1 MFISSLVTLACC
13 SPPSKK
19 KRTTMEFY
27 KSLTAIVVA
36 FALAPADRAQAQPL
50 PPATPESVGF
60 STQRLQNID
69 TFFASEI
76 ERKRVPGAV
85 VAIARNGKLIYFKAF
100 GFADAAKGTAMSIDT
115 IFQLASMTKIQAA
128 VGALALTEQGRLP
141 LQSELADYFPV
152 FAATQVGVPTT
163 EGKYTTEPQKRRIRI
178 HDLFRHT
185 SGLTYGGRPDGSSP
199 IATIWPS
206 GAVAQNMGTSSEFV
220 NAIAQLPLVYQPGTV
235 FEYGLSFDVL
245 GAVVEK
251 ITGKTLGGHLSDTVW
266 KPLKM
271 TDTTFRLT
279 DAQRAR
285 VAQPFPNNPLDGK
298 PQRIVAID
306 KPPSFDCAG
315 ACAFGTMGDYIRFG
329 QMLVNGGSLDNAQV
343 LSPGFVQLMTSN
355 HLSANIQNRVANV
368 EPHRDGYGFGLG
380 VAVRLQPGLAA
391 VPGNPGEFTW
401 NGANGTGFFAD
412 PKEHL
417 VVAFGT
423 AAPGELRKY
432 YREQVQNLV
441 YGALI
446 R

>member
-1 MFISSLVTLACC
+1 M
-13 SPPSKK
+13 P
-19 KRTTMEFY
+19 FY
-27 KSLTAIVVA
+27 KRLTALAAVLA
-36 FALAPADRAQAQPL
+36 AALALAPADRALAQPL

-100 GFADAAKGTAMSIDT
+100 GFADAVKGTVMSTDT

-141 LQSELADYFPV
+141 LQSELIDYFPA
-152 FAATQVGVPTT
+152 FDAMQVGVPTT
-163 EGKYTTEPQKRRIRI
+163 DGKYTTEPQKRRIRI

-199 IATIWPS
+199 IASLWPS
-206 GAVAQNMGTSSEFV
+206 GAAAQNMGTSSEFA
-220 NAIAQLPLVYQPGTV
+220 NTIARLPLVYQPGTV

-271 TDTTFRLT
+271 TDTTFRLSE
-279 DAQRAR
+279 AQRAR

-298 PQRIVAID
+298 PQRIAVID

-315 ACAFGTMGDYIRFG
+315 ACAFGTIGDYIRFG
-329 QMLVNGGSLDNAQV
+329 QMLLNGGSLDNAQV
-343 LSPGFVQLMTSN
+343 LSPAFVQLMTSN
-355 HLSANIQNRVANV
+355 HLGASIQNRVANV

-380 VAVRLQPGLAA
+380 VAVRVQPGLAA

-412 PKEHL
+412 PKESL

-432 YREQVQNLV
+432 YREQVQDLV
-441 YGALI
+441 YGALVH
-446 R
+446 